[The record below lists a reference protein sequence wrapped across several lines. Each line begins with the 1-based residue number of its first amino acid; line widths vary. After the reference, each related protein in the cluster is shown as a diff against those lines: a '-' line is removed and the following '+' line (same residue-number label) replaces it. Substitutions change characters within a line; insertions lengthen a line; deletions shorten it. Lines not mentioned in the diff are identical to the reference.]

1 MIFKSIAAEIEDVS
15 QKEGIVTAA
24 WSAFGNEDSDGDII
38 EKGAYAKT
46 IRQRG
51 PEGSNRIKVLWQHDW
66 TQPIGRPLDL
76 TETDTHL
83 VARFKIA
90 GTQTGRDALILYNEG
105 VITEHSVGIDILQ
118 RREEDRRRIPEVRL
132 WEGSPVTWGA
142 NALTPTLEIKG
153 SGKSAFD
160 LLTEQT
166 ERMRRALKTGI
177 SDELASDLEGWLVTL
192 DAHLAQI
199 KAKLAAPETS
209 PLDSTGDDP
218 SHWMQGL
225 ENHLDLLNQAFKG
238 HA

>member
-1 MIFKSIAAEIEDVS
+1 
-15 QKEGIVTAA
+15 
-24 WSAFGNEDSDGDII
+24 
-38 EKGAYAKT
+38 
-46 IRQRG
+46 
-51 PEGSNRIKVLWQHDW
+51 
-66 TQPIGRPLDL
+66 
-76 TETDTHL
+76 
-83 VARFKIA
+83 
-90 GTQTGRDALILYNEG
+90 TGRDALILYNEG

-192 DAHLAQI
+192 ETHLTEL
-199 KAKLAAPETS
+199 KARLIAPGPDS
-209 PLDSTGDDP
+209 PLESTGDGSP
-218 SHWMQGL
+218 HWMPGL
-225 ENHLDLLNQAFKG
+225 EKHLDLINQAFS
-238 HA
+238 HV